1 MREIHWKKLIGAAS
15 AAVLAATQVAPT
27 ISAFAEEAS
36 TGDYVYCYATMTWA
50 EYWKNEGVYLDSAAN
65 GNWEASSAESDA
77 HNETDMGAF
86 DAVTRATSNH
96 GLHRGSYQCAVKV
109 FDTDGNSYDYTVR
122 ANPLMLSRIRR
133 PAQQTLRLMEQ
144 LLVHTTI
151 LLSVVRSM
159 FRLLFRQRITRTSRK
174 LIPFTKTA
182 QNSPAATLRAILSTL
197 MRL

>member
-1 MREIHWKKLIGAAS
+1 MRAFIWTVPQTVTGRHPPQRATHTTKQIWVRLMRLHVQPATTVCTEAA
-15 AAVLAATQVAPT
+15 
-27 ISAFAEEAS
+27 ISALLRYS
-36 TGDYVYCYATMTWA
+36 IPTATAMITPA
-50 EYWKNEGVYLDSAAN
+50 RDRV
-65 GNWEASSAESDA
+65 
-77 HNETDMGAF
+77 
-86 DAVTRATSNH
+86 
-96 GLHRGSYQCAVKV
+96 
-109 FDTDGNSYDYTVR
+109 
-122 ANPLMLSRIRR
+122 NPLMLSRIRR

>member
-27 ISAFAEEAS
+27 ISAFAEEAG

-77 HNETDMGAF
+77 H
-86 DAVTRATSNH
+86 VQPAT
-96 GLHRGSYQCAVKV
+96 
-109 FDTDGNSYDYTVR
+109 TVCTEAAISALLR
-122 ANPLMLSRIRR
+122 YSIPTATAMITPARDRVNPLMLSRIRR

>member
-27 ISAFAEEAS
+27 ISAFAEEAG

-65 GNWEASSAESDA
+65 GNWEASTVCTEAAISALLRYSIP
-77 HNETDMGAF
+77 T
-86 DAVTRATSNH
+86 ATAMITPA
-96 GLHRGSYQCAVKV
+96 RDRV
-109 FDTDGNSYDYTVR
+109 
-122 ANPLMLSRIRR
+122 NPLMLSRIRR

>member
-109 FDTDGNSYDYTVR
+109 FDTDGNSYDYTGKGQGESVDVVKNKETGT
-122 ANPLMLSRIRR
+122 ADITVDGTVVGTYLS
-133 PAQQTLRLMEQ
+133 
-144 LLVHTTI
+144 
-151 LLSVVRSM
+151 
-159 FRLLFRQRITRTSRK
+159 
-174 LIPFTKTA
+174 LIH
-182 QNSPAATLRAILSTL
+182 I
-197 MRL
+197 

>member
-27 ISAFAEEAS
+27 ISAFAEEAG

-86 DAVTRATSNH
+86 DAVTRAASNH
-96 GLHRGSYQCAVKV
+96 GLHRGSYQCAEI
-109 FDTDGNSYDYTVR
+109 GR
-122 ANPLMLSRIRR
+122 ASCRER
-133 PAQQTLRLMEQ
+133 
-144 LLVHTTI
+144 V
-151 LLSVVRSM
+151 
-159 FRLLFRQRITRTSRK
+159 
-174 LIPFTKTA
+174 
-182 QNSPAATLRAILSTL
+182 
-197 MRL
+197 